1 MIAEVKNVFK
11 KGEYVVCGNNGI
23 CKVTDVATLNM
34 NGAPKDRLY
43 YILKPVYA
51 ESSTVYIPV
60 DNHKVAI
67 RPALTAEE
75 THALIEKI
83 PSLDLIWVENEKQR
97 ELTYKECLKQNTC
110 EDYVR
115 IIKTLYLRKQ
125 DRLAKG
131 QKIIGLDERYLKQ
144 AEDFL
149 YGELAVAL
157 GIEKQG
163 VQAYITEEIEK
174 SATK

>member
-1 MIAEVKNVFK
+1 MFK

-23 CKVTDVATLNM
+23 CKVTDVTTLNM
-34 NGAPKDRLY
+34 TSAPKDRLY

-60 DNHKVAI
+60 DNHKVSI
-67 RPALTAEE
+67 RPALTEKE
-75 THALIEKI
+75 THDLIAKI
-83 PSLDLIWVENEKQR
+83 PSLELIWVENEKQR

-131 QKIIGLDERYLKQ
+131 QKSIGLDERYLKQ
-144 AEDFL
+144 AEDSL
-149 YGELAVAL
+149 YGELAIAL

-163 VQAYITEEIEK
+163 VQEYITKEIEK
-174 SATK
+174 LTEK

>member
-1 MIAEVKNVFK
+1 MFK

-23 CKVTDVATLNM
+23 CKVTDVTTLNM
-34 NGAPKDRLY
+34 ASAPKDRLY

-60 DNHKVAI
+60 DNHKVAM
-67 RPALTAEE
+67 RAAHTAEE
-75 THALIEKI
+75 THELIAKI
-83 PSLDLIWVENEKQR
+83 PSLEPVWVDNDKQR
-97 ELTYKECLKQNTC
+97 ELTYKECLSKNSC

-125 DRLAKG
+125 DRLTKG
-131 QKIIGLDERYLKQ
+131 QKIIGLDERYLKS
-144 AEDFL
+144 AEDLL

-174 SATK
+174 LKIE

>member
-1 MIAEVKNVFK
+1 MFK

-23 CKVTDVATLNM
+23 CKVSDVTTLNM
-34 NGAPKDRLY
+34 AGTPKDRLY

-60 DNHKVAI
+60 DNHKVSI
-67 RPALTAEE
+67 RAALTEME
-75 THALIEKI
+75 VHELIAKI
-83 PSLDLIWVENEKQR
+83 PDLNLIWVENDKQR
-97 ELTYKECLKQNTC
+97 ELTYKEYLKENSC
-110 EDYVR
+110 EDYIR

-144 AEDFL
+144 AEDLL

-157 GIEKQG
+157 GIEKQS

-174 SATK
+174 LTTKE

>member
-1 MIAEVKNVFK
+1 MMFK
-11 KGEYVVCGNNGI
+11 KGDYVVCGNNGI
-23 CKVTDVATLNM
+23 CKVTDVTTLNM
-34 NGAPKDRLY
+34 ASAPKDRLY

-60 DNHKVAI
+60 DNHKVAL
-67 RPALTAEE
+67 RSALSAEE
-75 THALIEKI
+75 AHALIEKI
-83 PSLDLIWVENEKQR
+83 PSLELVWVDNEKQR

-125 DRLAKG
+125 ERLSKG
-131 QKIIGLDERYLKQ
+131 QKIISLDERYLKQ

-163 VQAYITEEIEK
+163 VEEYITEEIEK
-174 SATK
+174 LQAK

>member
-1 MIAEVKNVFK
+1 MFK
-11 KGEYVVCGNNGI
+11 KGDYVVCGNNGI
-23 CKVTDVATLNM
+23 CKVTDVTTLNM
-34 NGAPKDRLY
+34 ASAPKDRLY
-43 YILKPVYA
+43 YILKPVYS

-60 DNHKVAI
+60 DNHKVSI
-67 RPALTAEE
+67 RAALTAEE
-75 THALIEKI
+75 THELIAKI
-83 PSLDLIWVENEKQR
+83 PSLELVWVENEKQR

-149 YGELAVAL
+149 YGELAIAL

-163 VQAYITEEIEK
+163 VQTYITEEIEK
-174 SATK
+174 LQAEPVAK

>member
-1 MIAEVKNVFK
+1 MFK

-23 CKVTDVATLNM
+23 CKVTDVTTLNM
-34 NGAPKDRLY
+34 AGAPKDRLY

-51 ESSTVYIPV
+51 EASKVYIPV
-60 DNHKVAI
+60 DNHKVAL
-67 RPALTAEE
+67 RAALSAEDA
-75 THALIEKI
+75 HALIEKI
-83 PSLDLIWVENEKQR
+83 PSLDLVWVENEKQR
-97 ELTYKECLKQNTC
+97 ELTYKECLRQNTC
-110 EDYVR
+110 EEYVR

-125 DRLAKG
+125 ERLAKG

-157 GIEKQG
+157 GIEKKG
-163 VQAYITEEIEK
+163 VEEYITEEIEK
-174 SATK
+174 LTAE

>member
-1 MIAEVKNVFK
+1 VFK

-23 CKVTDVATLNM
+23 CKVTDVTTLNM
-34 NGAPKDRLY
+34 SGTPKDRLY

-60 DNHKVAI
+60 DNHKVSLRSAVSE
-67 RPALTAEE
+67 AEV
-75 THALIEKI
+75 HALIERI

-125 DRLAKG
+125 DRLSKG
-131 QKIIGLDERYLKQ
+131 QKVIGLDERYLKQ
-144 AEDFL
+144 AEEFL
-149 YGELAVAL
+149 YGELAIAL
-157 GIEKQG
+157 GIKKEE

-174 SATK
+174 LKTK

>member
-1 MIAEVKNVFK
+1 VFK
-11 KGEYVVCGNNGI
+11 KGEYVVCGTNGI
-23 CKVTDVATLNM
+23 CKVTDVTTLNM
-34 NGAPKDRLY
+34 AGTPKDRLY

-67 RPALTAEE
+67 RAALTEQE
-75 THALIEKI
+75 VHELIAKI
-83 PSLDLIWVENEKQR
+83 PSLELVWVENDKQR
-97 ELTYKECLKQNTC
+97 ELTYKECLKKNSC

-125 DRLAKG
+125 DRLTKG

-144 AEDFL
+144 AEDLL

-174 SATK
+174 LKME